1 MKQRFRVGE
10 VAKLFQ
16 LSSSTLRY
24 YDEIGIFKP
33 KYTDPESRYRYY
45 TVEQFTVLE
54 TIIFLKNHGFS
65 IKEIQQHL
73 SQRTPDNTKE
83 LLEKRL
89 DAVEKEIESLKFVA
103 GKIKN
108 KINTIEEGLSLRD
121 NPSLIFRW
129 FPVRAISY
137 LYNDSPID
145 LMEESE
151 ALYVKDL
158 EELVL
163 SGISYEG
170 FFTGD
175 FGATVDVESLNKEG
189 PVKHQALFELLHHE
203 KKDLPVSYLESG
215 MYACYPRCGPYETPK
230 ETYLTLLDRLH
241 QHNYRMAGAPIEILM
256 LDESVIQDENG
267 YVTWIQIPVEEI
279 G

>member
-16 LSSSTLRY
+16 ISSSTLRY

-33 KYTDPESRYRYY
+33 KNTDPDSRYRYY
-45 TVEQFTVLE
+45 TVEQFSILE

-83 LLEKRL
+83 LLKRRL
-89 DAVEKEIESLKFVA
+89 VAVEKEIKSLKFVA
-103 GKIKN
+103 NKIQS
-108 KINTIEEGLSLRD
+108 KINTIDEGLLLRD
-121 NPSLIFRW
+121 NPTLKFSW
-129 FPVRAISY
+129 FPARAISY

-145 LMEESE
+145 LKEESE
-151 ALYVKDL
+151 NLYVKDL
-158 EELVL
+158 EELLL
-163 SGISYEG
+163 SGITYEG

-175 FGATVDVESLNKEG
+175 FGAVVDLDSLNQEG
-189 PVKHQALFELLHHE
+189 PVKHQAVFELLHHE
-203 KKDLPVSYLESG
+203 KKDLKTAYLESG

-230 ETYLTLLDRLH
+230 STYLTLLDALN
-241 QHNYRMAGAPIEILM
+241 QKKYRMVGSPIEVLM

-267 YVTWIQIPVEEI
+267 YVIWIQIPVEEI
-279 G
+279 H